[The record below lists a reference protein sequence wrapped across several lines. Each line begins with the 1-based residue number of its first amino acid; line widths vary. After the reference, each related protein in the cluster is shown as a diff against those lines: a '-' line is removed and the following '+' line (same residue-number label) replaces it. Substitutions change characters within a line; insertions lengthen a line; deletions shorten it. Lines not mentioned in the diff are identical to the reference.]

1 MVNLFSLF
9 QCLFT
14 ALDEDEAVKLFCG
27 MVDALVFLPPDQ
39 VQEGLQYLRWH
50 VPDDGQ
56 GDALRD
62 LREYFDTTY
71 VSDSL
76 RTIRRPGTA
85 RTVLRF
91 RRTAPLF
98 PVYTWNVYAE
108 TLANEQRT
116 NNIRESWNSWFQQ
129 LVGNQHPSFWLA
141 VEAMQQDQAFVANEL
156 LKSSHGRQ
164 RRKRVGRDTNLLQQ
178 RLHNLCVAYRDGMK
192 TMKDTLTAIG
202 HNIRHYH

>member
-1 MVNLFSLF
+1 
-9 QCLFT
+9 
-14 ALDEDEAVKLFCG
+14 VKLFCG

-116 NNIRESWNSWFQQ
+116 NNICESWNWFQQ
-129 LVGNQHPSFWLA
+129 LVGNQHPSFWFA
-141 VEAMQQDQAFVANEL
+141 VEATQQDQAFVANEL
-156 LKSSHGRQ
+156 LKNSQGQ
-164 RRKRVGRDTNLLQQ
+164 PRRKRVPRDTNLLQQ
-178 RLHNLCVAYRDGMK
+178 RLHCTVRRAFPVAAAMACNSLPSAVRDAATMSTFRQRLK
-192 TMKDTLTAIG
+192 THLFQRILLTD
-202 HNIRHYH
+202 Y